1 LPVYDVAPA
10 RLCTRCRRRRVTLWS
25 RPEPAIGFEPMAKTD
40 VRYWQKRVFFPEY
53 TRDGDEKGTK
63 EWAVRLQ
70 HLGRR
75 ETFQLGTANKAA
87 ATEAIHL
94 KAKSVSFAPTPRDQG
109 NTTIGVGEVTKQL
122 AKVFC

>member
-1 LPVYDVAPA
+1 MDVAPWQIVHPLSA
-10 RLCTRCRRRRVTLWS
+10 SAGHVWS

-87 ATEAIHL
+87 AA
-94 KAKSVSFAPTPRDQG
+94 ARARDF
-109 NTTIGVGEVTKQL
+109 TSI
-122 AKVFC
+122 

>member
-1 LPVYDVAPA
+1 
-10 RLCTRCRRRRVTLWS
+10 
-25 RPEPAIGFEPMAKTD
+25 MAKTD